1 MTEPILDAVVGVQ
14 ATDWRGA
21 VHAACAPLVTA
32 GALEARYPDRC
43 VAIAEEHGPYM
54 VLAPGLALAHA
65 RPEDGAVQLCL
76 SAAVLS
82 RPVEFGHDQ
91 NDPVDLVLAFGS
103 PDDASHLELL
113 QSLAEHLLAGLADEL
128 RLAPNRVE
136 AVRMLGA
143 VA

>member
-1 MTEPILDAVVGVQ
+1 MSKPVVDAVVGAV

-32 GALEARYPDRC
+32 GAVEARYPDRC
-43 VAIAEEHGPYM
+43 IWIAEEHGPYM
-54 VLAPGLALAHA
+54 VLAPGIALAHA
-65 RPEDGAVQLCL
+65 RPEDGAVRLCL
-76 SAAVLS
+76 SAAVLA

-113 QSLAEHLLAGLADEL
+113 QSLAEHLLDGIADEL
-128 RLAPNRVE
+128 RLAPNRAA
-136 AVRMLGA
+136 AVQVLQR
-143 VA
+143 VR

>member
-1 MTEPILDAVVGVQ
+1 MSKPVVDAVVGAV

-32 GALEARYPDRC
+32 GAVEARYPDRC
-43 VAIAEEHGPYM
+43 IGIAEEHGPYM
-54 VLAPGLALAHA
+54 VLAPGIALAHA
-65 RPEDGAVQLCL
+65 RPEDGAVRLCL

-113 QSLAEHLLAGLADEL
+113 QSLAEHLVDGIADEL
-128 RLAPNRVE
+128 RLAPNRAA
-136 AVRMLGA
+136 AVQVLQR
-143 VA
+143 VR